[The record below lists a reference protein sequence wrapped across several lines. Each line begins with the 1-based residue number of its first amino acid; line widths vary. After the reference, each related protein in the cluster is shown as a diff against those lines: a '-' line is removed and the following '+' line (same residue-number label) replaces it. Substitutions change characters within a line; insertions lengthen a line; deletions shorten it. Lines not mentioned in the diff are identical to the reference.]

1 MITVVDDSNFVCEN
15 FANWLWV
22 TFTRSNPAND
32 VYGINSEYKNKLSKK
47 YEGNK
52 NVIFL
57 GKIPHKDLPSLM
69 NKYTYHINATP
80 EGFYDKSVLEA
91 ISNGLFSLYA
101 NKDYDKHFKK
111 DMQFLT
117 KFELNQRSLADVL
130 NSVYEQED
138 KNILK
143 IIEYSQLS
151 VSNESIQTIFERI
164 VATVES

>member
-1 MITVVDDSNFVCEN
+1 M
-15 FANWLWV
+15 
-22 TFTRSNPAND
+22 
-32 VYGINSEYKNKLSKK
+32 
-47 YEGNK
+47 
-52 NVIFL
+52 
-57 GKIPHKDLPSLM
+57 
-69 NKYTYHINATP
+69 
-80 EGFYDKSVLEA
+80 EA

-151 VSNESIQTIFERI
+151 VLNESIQTIFERI